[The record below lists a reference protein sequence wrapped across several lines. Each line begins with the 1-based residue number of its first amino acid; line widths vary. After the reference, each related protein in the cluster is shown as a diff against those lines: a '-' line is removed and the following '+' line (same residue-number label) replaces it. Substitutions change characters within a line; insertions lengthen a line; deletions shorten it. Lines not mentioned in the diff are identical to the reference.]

1 MQTLKDEV
9 RNNIISAAVREFDA
23 QGYEKASMRTIAKA
37 AGISVSNTYN
47 YYPSKEQLFSSIV
60 EPVFNQIKEL
70 FRKSMQESLKQG
82 LSGSNFQSFIDGV
95 VASLL
100 QMDARQRQLLI
111 ILAEKSGGTRYE
123 KAKEEMV
130 GLIKMQLTET
140 VRKPGSANIE
150 ESQGYMLNI
159 IAANYIDGLLKILMD
174 YRSKEWAEENLRVL
188 LTYHV
193 NGIKA
198 LT

>member
-9 RNNIISAAVREFDA
+9 RNNIIAAAVREFDE

-47 YYPSKEQLFSSIV
+47 YYPGKEQLFSSIV
-60 EPVFNQIKEL
+60 EPVFNQVKEL

-111 ILAEKSGGTRYE
+111 ILTEKSAGTRYE

-130 GLIKMQLTET
+130 GLMRMHLTET
-140 VRKPGSANIE
+140 VRQPGSTTIK
-150 ESQGYMLNI
+150 ESQGYMLSI
-159 IAANYIDGLLKILMD
+159 IAANYIDGLLKILQD

-198 LT
+198 LM

>member
-9 RNNIISAAVREFDA
+9 RNNIIAAAVREFDE

-47 YYPSKEQLFSSIV
+47 YYPGKEQLFSSIV
-60 EPVFNQIKEL
+60 EPVFNQVKEL
-70 FRKSMQESLKQG
+70 FRKSMQASLKQG

-140 VRKPGSANIE
+140 VRRPGSANIE
-150 ESQGYMLNI
+150 ENQGYMLNI
-159 IAANYIDGLLKILMD
+159 IAANYIDGLLKILKD